1 MTTSR
6 PCLASAAVCI
16 VLGASNVASANDA
29 YPLTPSDINVSLF
42 ARDPLVRNPCAI
54 TFDSQGRLC
63 VGMGPQYRSPKPDT
77 AGDSVYILTD
87 RDGDGTADERKRFAT
102 GFNSI
107 QGLAWKGRDL
117 WVANA
122 PDLTIVRDLDGDDE
136 ADEYVRL
143 YTDLGNLEHGLH
155 GLNWGPDG
163 KLYMSKGN
171 SKGHSRP
178 PKPVAP
184 KPFRDLWGV
193 HLPDAPDFP
202 KPVVF
207 SKGEYENSYHDPRD
221 DWGLCGGILRCNA
234 DGSNLEIVSRGFR
247 NPWDICF
254 DDGFDWL
261 GTDNDQT
268 FGDKI
273 FNPFYGAHFGWG
285 HMWSYDWKGDDHLP
299 SAPSAGP
306 LFEGSGT
313 GVIHCNVPGWPAKY
327 RDIFLI
333 NDWLRR
339 EVYIYRSRWKGAW
352 MQPAKEKFDLF
363 AHAGGGRS
371 MKQSAGRSFD
381 PVDIEVGPD
390 GAVYISSWGRDY
402 GAVMKDGEMAN
413 QGRVY
418 RLWPRVFDPTPRK
431 LKPIPELSAAGLIE
445 ELKGVLAARRVDAQ
459 EELVRRGT
467 SVRRELL
474 AAMKREPGNKRLET
488 WGLWALGR
496 MPEGLPSMTLNSE
509 NARIQSLRILAH
521 RGDASVARE
530 IAGQLKDDNARIRHE
545 AVLALHQLGASD
557 HADELITRSA
567 NEADRVV
574 YYSTWQAL
582 RALSPQSQ
590 LRVSLK
596 DKRPAVRRAALLAL
610 LEDDRLGDDEIRL
623 FSKDADAG
631 AAALAVRRLGGKAT
645 TIIKGPALAGRAGS
659 GKSPAKRTKLSA
671 LRPLYVVHSVKT
683 VSGRKYEQAT
693 LEDGV
698 KAYTDRAY
706 RITDIPKILLGETF
720 IRGANDDADQVAGTG
735 ATLHLRY
742 PSTVYLADDMR
753 GEKLPK
759 WARGVFGK
767 TDMTL
772 KVEKRHTIYQAS
784 FPAGKHFFGPNRED
798 VEGRKGNYILIV
810 QPQVLRP
817 PAERT
822 RVADVLPLV
831 AKAGVEH
838 GRNLFFQM
846 SGATCS
852 VCHRMEGRGNVFAP
866 DLSGIGGR
874 ADAAFI
880 VRSILEPSAEIT
892 EGFAAQTV
900 TLKSGDEYSGIVLGE
915 TGRALRLAVGGGHA
929 QEIMKTDIKTR
940 VGTHQSA
947 MPNIFHTILKPADV
961 AAITRYLLEA
971 KPVAVAASKASAKPV
986 EKLRENPAKPTAR
999 SGKPDPLSGTS
1010 FGNQSGFE
1018 ITCTDDR
1025 LEIGFEGRDV
1035 ASYFYRHEKVW
1046 RPFFANLKTPSG
1058 IQVTR
1063 NFPPREG
1070 DSRDHWDMHPGLSLG
1085 FAVLNGVNFWHNRE
1099 GSMVHQAF
1107 DAVNAAGR
1115 RAEFIARNRYLDGDG
1130 NELCT
1135 ETTQYRLQRNQHGFL
1150 ITIDARLRASKD
1162 IFFGVKEEMGLTLRV
1177 ATPITV
1183 KYGKGSILSAAGG
1196 ANGKGTWGK
1205 VDKWW
1210 DYFGPVG
1217 KRNVGV
1223 QIISA
1228 SDNPEVWSHS
1238 RDYGVLVANPFPVDI
1253 KANRHKKVNLA
1264 EGNELRLRFGVQ
1276 IHDHADRSDYDPNA
1290 VHQDYLKNH
1299 E

>member
-1 MTTSR
+1 MSSR
-6 PCLASAAVCI
+6 PLFAKSVICLLLGVSIAASAT
-16 VLGASNVASANDA
+16 NDH
-29 YPLTPSDINVSLF
+29 PLTPGDISVSLF

-77 AGDSVYILTD
+77 EGDSVYILTD
-87 RDGDGTADERKRFAT
+87 RDGDGTADERNRFAT

-107 QGLAWKGRDL
+107 QGLVWKGRDL

-178 PKPVAP
+178 PDLVAP
-184 KPFRDLWGV
+184 KPFRELWGV
-193 HLPDAPDFP
+193 RLPDAPDFP

-207 SKGEYENSYHDPRD
+207 QKGEYENNYHDPRD
-221 DWGLCGGILRCNA
+221 DWGLCGGILRCDA
-234 DGSNLEIVSRGFR
+234 DGSSLEIVSHGFR

-273 FNPFYGAHFGWG
+273 FNPFYGSHFGWG

-327 RDIFLI
+327 RNIFLI

-339 EVYIYRSRWKGAW
+339 EVYIYRARWKGAW

-363 AHAGGGRS
+363 AQAGRGRS

-390 GAVYISSWGRDY
+390 GAVYVSSWGRDY
-402 GAVMKDGEMAN
+402 GAVMKDGEMTN

-418 RLWPRVFDPTPRK
+418 RLWPKSFNPTPK
-431 LKPIPELSAAGLIE
+431 MFKPIAGLSTEALIE
-445 ELKGVLAARRVDAQ
+445 ELKGVLAVRRVDAQ
-459 EELVRRGT
+459 EELVRRGS
-467 SVRRELL
+467 SVRKELL
-474 AAMKREPGNKRLET
+474 AALQREPGNKRLET

-496 MPEGLPSMTLNSE
+496 MPEGLPSKEFNSE
-509 NARIQSLRILAH
+509 NARIQSLRILAY
-521 RGDASVARE
+521 RKESNATRE
-530 IAGQLKDDNARIRHE
+530 IAGQLKDTNARIRHE
-545 AVLALHQLGASD
+545 AVLALHQMGASD
-557 HADELITRSA
+557 QMASLLLHSGRET
-567 NEADRVV
+567 DRVV
-574 YYSTWQAL
+574 YYSTWQAQRALMSEQQL
-582 RALSPQSQ
+582 RA
-590 LRVSLK
+590 SLAGNSG
-596 DKRPAVRRAALLAL
+596 PIRRAALLAL
-610 LEDDRLGDDEIRL
+610 LEDDRLSDEEIRPL
-623 FSKDADAG
+623 TKADDKATAEL
-631 AAALAVRRLGGKAT
+631 AARRLDGKAPVV
-645 TIIKGPALAGRAGS
+645 IKGPALADRAGG
-659 GKSPAKRTKLSA
+659 GKSSAEKTKSSA

-683 VSGRKYEQAT
+683 VSGQKNEQAT

-720 IRGANDDADQVAGTG
+720 IRGANSDADQRSGTG
-735 ATLHLRY
+735 ATLDLRY
-742 PSTVYLADDMR
+742 PSTVYLADDAR

-759 WARGVFGK
+759 WARGVFEK
-767 TDMTL
+767 TGMTL
-772 KVEKRHTIYQAS
+772 KVEKRHMIYQAS

-798 VEGRKGNYILIV
+798 VQSRKGNYILIV
-810 QPQVLRP
+810 QPQVLSP
-817 PAERT
+817 PAKPT

-838 GRNLFFQM
+838 GRNLFYQM

-880 VRSILEPSAEIT
+880 VRSILEPSAEVT

-915 TGRALRLAVGGGHA
+915 TGRALRMAVGGGHV
-929 QEIMKTDIKTR
+929 QEIVKADIKTR
-940 VGTHQSA
+940 VATHRSA

-971 KPVAVAASKASAKPV
+971 KPETRPARELKKKAAKAVAQ
-986 EKLRENPAKPTAR
+986 PTRPDAL
-999 SGKPDPLSGTS
+999 SGKA
-1010 FGNQSGFE
+1010 FGDDNGFKLAF
-1018 ITCTDDR
+1018 TDDR
-1025 LEIGFEGRDV
+1025 LQIWVKRREI
-1035 ASYFYRHEKVW
+1035 ATYYYRHNDIW
-1046 RPFFANLKTPSG
+1046 RPFFANLKTPGG

-1063 NFPPREG
+1063 NFPPKAG
-1070 DSRDHWDMHPGLSLG
+1070 DPRDHWDMHPGLSLG
-1085 FAVLNGVNFWHNRE
+1085 FAVLDDVNFWHNRE
-1099 GSMVHQAF
+1099 GSVVHERFTGVSAKGSGAKF
-1107 DAVNAAGR
+1107 TAT
-1115 RAEFIARNRYLDGDG
+1115 NRYLDAEG
-1130 NELCT
+1130 NELARENAHYT
-1135 ETTQYRLQRNQHGFL
+1135 FTHNEPGVLL
-1150 ITIDARLRASKD
+1150 AIDTRIKATRD
-1162 IFFGVKEEMGLTLRV
+1162 IFFGVKEEMGLALRA

-1183 KYGKGSILSAAGG
+1183 KHGKGSILSAAGG
-1196 ANGKGTWGK
+1196 KEEKGTWGK
-1205 VDKWW
+1205 PDKWW
-1210 DYFGPVG
+1210 DCFGAIG
-1217 KRNVGV
+1217 DRSVGV
-1223 QIISA
+1223 QIMSA
-1228 SDNPEVWSHS
+1228 LGNPEVWSHS

-1253 KANRHKKVNLA
+1253 KKNRGKKVKIA
-1264 EGNELRLRFGVQ
+1264 KGAELRLRFGVQ
-1276 IHDHADRSDYDPNA
+1276 IHDYANRADYDPQA
-1290 VHQDYLKNH
+1290 AYQDYLKLH